1 MPAEAPVGAIARL
14 PFFLGSSGSAL
25 SLSLPDDD
33 DDEEEDDEA
42 AVTEAAVAAWTEERL
57 AVRWK
62 RAALA
67 SFAAASRRGGVM
79 EGCGAAAVSS
89 ASPSDSAQ
97 EC

>member
-1 MPAEAPVGAIARL
+1 MPAEAPVGATARARL

-25 SLSLPDDD
+25 SLSLLDDD

-42 AVTEAAVAAWTEERL
+42 ALTEAAAAAWTEERL

-67 SFAAASRRGGVM
+67 SFAAASRRGVM
-79 EGCGAAAVSS
+79 EDCGADVSS

>member
-1 MPAEAPVGAIARL
+1 MPGSRRPGAPMGAIARL

-25 SLSLPDDD
+25 SLSLLDDD
-33 DDEEEDDEA
+33 DDEEMDEA
-42 AVTEAAVAAWTEERL
+42 ATEAAAWTEERL

-67 SFAAASRRGGVM
+67 SFAAASRRGVA
-79 EGCGAAAVSS
+79 EGCGAAVSS